1 MKGALAKRSLRA
13 VLLVSLGLASGG
25 ACSLAFPLDRYASL
39 PPDSGT
45 TGGDAR
51 TDDAMIGTEGGALPE
66 GALPLDGAGGDGGTG
81 CPSNP
86 NAPTMVNVGPFCI
99 DSTEVTQTQY
109 NAFLISG
116 RSPGDLS
123 LYPSPNVCA
132 WNTAFTPNAMNNE
145 CSPPYPG
152 FDAVKYANYPI
163 SCINWCDAYAFC
175 IWAGRHLCGRT
186 DAGTGGNANEWTY
199 ACSND
204 GNLTYPYGNS
214 YGPMVCNGADNG
226 LDASVQVASLA
237 GCKETFDGAS
247 VYDLSGNVRE
257 WTDDCK
263 NLGGDGQ
270 DDGCVT
276 GGGDYWSPSSALQC
290 AMPGNDP
297 RYYAEPDR
305 GFRCCAS
312 P

>member
-1 MKGALAKRSLRA
+1 MKGVLVKRNLRA
-13 VLLVSLGLASGG
+13 TILVSLVLASGG
-25 ACSLAFPLDRYASL
+25 ACSLAFPLDRYGSL
-39 PPDSGT
+39 PFADGST

-51 TDDAMIGTEGGALPE
+51 ADGAVGTGDGALPE
-66 GALPLDGAGGDGGTG
+66 GSPLPDGVGGDGGTG
-81 CPSNP
+81 CPFNP

-99 DSTEVTQTQY
+99 DSTEVTQAQY

-116 RSPGDLS
+116 RSPSDPT

-132 WNTAFTPNAMNNE
+132 WNAVFTPNALNNE
-145 CSPPYPG
+145 CAPPYPG
-152 FDAVKYANYPI
+152 FDPGKYADYPI
-163 SCINWCDAYAFC
+163 SCVDWCDAYAFC
-175 IWAGRHLCGRT
+175 VWAGRHLCGRT
-186 DAGTGGNANEWTY
+186 DADAASTNEWTY

-214 YGPMVCNGADNG
+214 YVPKVCNGADNG
-226 LDASVQVASLA
+226 LDASVPVASLT
-237 GCKETFDGAS
+237 GCVETFDDAG
-247 VYDLSGNVRE
+247 VYDLSGNVTE
-257 WTDDCK
+257 WTDDCQ

-270 DDGCVT
+270 HDGCVT
-276 GGGDYWSPSSALQC
+276 GGGDYWSASLDMQC
-290 AMPGNDP
+290 ARPGNDP